1 MKQTITEPAPRRT
14 HRRRAGADSTGADG
28 FAAAGARAVASG
40 DAWRRGSRPY
50 PHPEYGGALLAR
62 GRSRQV
68 TTMRC
73 EERAIQP
80 PNRWLQSVFAVGAT
94 LGLAT
99 FIAASLVLLLR

>member
-1 MKQTITEPAPRRT
+1 MQ
-14 HRRRAGADSTGADG
+14 
-28 FAAAGARAVASG
+28 
-40 DAWRRGSRPY
+40 
-50 PHPEYGGALLAR
+50 
-62 GRSRQV
+62 
-68 TTMRC
+68 C